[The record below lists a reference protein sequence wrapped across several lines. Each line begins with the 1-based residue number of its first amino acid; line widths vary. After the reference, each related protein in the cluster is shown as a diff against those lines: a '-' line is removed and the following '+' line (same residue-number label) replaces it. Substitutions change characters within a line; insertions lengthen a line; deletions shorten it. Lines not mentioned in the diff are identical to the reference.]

1 MTYEEFAKKQK
12 EILDKAGEYLKNYD
26 LFNFNKIMDEF
37 NLLADRYLEQR
48 KGRK

>member
-12 EILDKAGEYLKNYD
+12 EILDKAGEYLKEFD
-26 LFNFNKIMDEF
+26 LFNFNKKMDEF
-37 NLLADRYLEQR
+37 NLLADKYLEQR

>member
-12 EILDKAGEYLKNYD
+12 EILDEAGEYLKKFD
-26 LFNFNKIMDEF
+26 LFNFNKKMDEF
-37 NLLADRYLEQR
+37 ILLGDKYLEQR